1 MKWTRLD
8 EEAFASE
15 IPGAGC
21 FVKFYTGHVCFVPN
35 VTIEVDAQA
44 KGRLRATVFSH
55 LVFSTTGTRT
65 TGWVGNAGDAL
76 DKKLAEHERKQWR
89 ADKKAKNQAVNHSG
103 KWPKWPELKVIAK
116 KLKAEHERKEDAHTC
131 PHCQR
136 GFKWAALLQKHVAIE
151 HKK

>member
-8 EEAFASE
+8 DEALASE
-15 IPGAGC
+15 VPGAGC

-35 VTIEVDAQA
+35 VALEVDVKA

-55 LVFSTTGTRT
+55 LVFSTTEGTST

-76 DKKLAEHERKQWR
+76 DKKLAERERKQWR
-89 ADKKAKNQAVNHSG
+89 ADKVAKNQAVDHSG
-103 KWPKWPELKVIAK
+103 KWPKV
-116 KLKAEHERKEDAHTC
+116 RKEDAHTC

-136 GFKWAALLQKHVAIE
+136 GFKWAAQLQRHMAIE